1 MPLSLPDEARDRAVR
16 SIQDYF
22 ETERGETLGVIA
34 AGALL
39 DFVLAEIGPALYN
52 RGVADA
58 QERLHARVAELDV
71 DLHEPEFPY
80 WQR

>member
-22 ETERGETLGVIA
+22 EAERDEALGVIA
-34 AGALL
+34 AGDLL
-39 DFVLAEIGPALYN
+39 DFLVAEIGPTLYN

-71 DLHEPEFPY
+71 DLHEPEFPT
-80 WQR
+80 WRR